1 MSGEFPRAGF
11 WRRFAS
17 LVYDTLAIIAFAMLT
32 VVLYLF
38 AVQGLISLDVI
49 SLNGAED
56 VSALIQESLL
66 LSSIRSALL
75 VIVTLVFFGYFWT
88 KSGQTIGMRAW
99 RLKVQTSEGNLIS
112 WPQSIVRSLS
122 ALLGLGNLVVLID
135 FKNKKALQD
144 YVSKTEAITLTK
156 EENPWKTICPSPIP
170 FEETWH
176 VPQEMKLS
184 DIERVK
190 KQFITAS
197 IVSSI

>member
-1 MSGEFPRAGF
+1 MSGKFPRAGF

-38 AVQGLISLDVI
+38 AVQGLITLDVI

-66 LSSIRSALL
+66 FSSIRSTLL

-99 RLKVQTSEGNLIS
+99 RLKVQTLEGNLIS
-112 WPQSIVRSLS
+112 WPQAIIRSFC
-122 ALLGLGNLVVLID
+122 ALLGLGNLLVLVD
-135 FKNKKALQD
+135 FKNNKALQD
-144 YVSKTEAITLTK
+144 YLSKTEVIALTK
-156 EENPWKTICPSPIP
+156 EENKRIYR
-170 FEETWH
+170 E
-176 VPQEMKLS
+176 L
-184 DIERVK
+184 D
-190 KQFITAS
+190 
-197 IVSSI
+197 

>member
-17 LVYDTLAIIAFAMLT
+17 LVYDSLAIIAFAMLT

-38 AVQGLISLDVI
+38 AVQGLIILDVI

-75 VIVTLVFFGYFWT
+75 VIVALVFFGYFWT

-99 RLKVQTSEGNLIS
+99 RLKVQTVEGNLIS
-112 WPQSIVRSLS
+112 WPQSIIRSLS

-144 YVSKTEAITLTK
+144 YVSKTEVITLTK
-156 EENPWKTICPSPIP
+156 EENKRIYR
-170 FEETWH
+170 E
-176 VPQEMKLS
+176 L
-184 DIERVK
+184 D
-190 KQFITAS
+190 
-197 IVSSI
+197 

>member
-17 LVYDTLAIIAFAMLT
+17 LVYDTLAIVAFAMLT

-38 AVQGLISLDVI
+38 AVQGLIILDVI

-56 VSALIQESLL
+56 VSALIQDSLL
-66 LSSIRSALL
+66 LSSVRSALL

-99 RLKVQTSEGNLIS
+99 RLKVQTLEGNLIS
-112 WPQSIVRSLS
+112 WPQSLVRSLC

-144 YVSKTEAITLTK
+144 YLSKTEVITLTK
-156 EENPWKTICPSPIP
+156 EENKRIYR
-170 FEETWH
+170 E
-176 VPQEMKLS
+176 L
-184 DIERVK
+184 D
-190 KQFITAS
+190 
-197 IVSSI
+197 

>member
-17 LVYDTLAIIAFAMLT
+17 LVYDSLAIIAFAMLT

-56 VSALIQESLL
+56 VSALIQESLV

-75 VIVTLVFFGYFWT
+75 VIVALVFFGYFWT

-99 RLKVQTSEGNLIS
+99 RLKVQTVEGNLIS
-112 WPQSIVRSLS
+112 WPQSIIRSLS

-144 YVSKTEAITLTK
+144 YVSKTEVITLTK
-156 EENPWKTICPSPIP
+156 EENKRIYR
-170 FEETWH
+170 E
-176 VPQEMKLS
+176 L
-184 DIERVK
+184 D
-190 KQFITAS
+190 
-197 IVSSI
+197 

>member
-99 RLKVQTSEGNLIS
+99 RLKVQTSEGSLIS

-122 ALLGLGNLVVLID
+122 AMLGLGNLVVLID

-144 YVSKTEAITLTK
+144 YVSKTEVITLTK
-156 EENPWKTICPSPIP
+156 EENKRIYR
-170 FEETWH
+170 E
-176 VPQEMKLS
+176 L
-184 DIERVK
+184 D
-190 KQFITAS
+190 
-197 IVSSI
+197 

>member
-75 VIVTLVFFGYFWT
+75 VIVTLVFFGYFW
-88 KSGQTIGMRAW
+88 
-99 RLKVQTSEGNLIS
+99 
-112 WPQSIVRSLS
+112 
-122 ALLGLGNLVVLID
+122 
-135 FKNKKALQD
+135 KKF
-144 YVSKTEAITLTK
+144 
-156 EENPWKTICPSPIP
+156 WKP
-170 FEETWH
+170 
-176 VPQEMKLS
+176 
-184 DIERVK
+184 
-190 KQFITAS
+190 
-197 IVSSI
+197 

>member
-1 MSGEFPRAGF
+1 MFMSGEFPRAGF

-17 LVYDTLAIIAFAMLT
+17 LVYDSLAIIAFAMLT

-38 AVQGLISLDVI
+38 AVQGLIILDVI
-49 SLNGAED
+49 SLNGTED

-75 VIVTLVFFGYFWT
+75 VIVALVFFGYFWT

-99 RLKVQTSEGNLIS
+99 RLKVQTVEGNLIS
-112 WPQSIVRSLS
+112 WPQSIIRSLS

-144 YVSKTEAITLTK
+144 YVSKTEVITLTK
-156 EENPWKTICPSPIP
+156 EENKRIYR
-170 FEETWH
+170 E
-176 VPQEMKLS
+176 L
-184 DIERVK
+184 D
-190 KQFITAS
+190 
-197 IVSSI
+197 

>member
-38 AVQGLISLDVI
+38 AVQGLIILDVI
-49 SLNGAED
+49 GLSGAED

-66 LSSIRSALL
+66 FSSIRSALL

-99 RLKVQTSEGNLIS
+99 RLKVQTLEGKLIS
-112 WPQSIVRSLS
+112 WPQSLIRSLC
-122 ALLGLGNLVVLID
+122 ALLGLGNLLVLVD

-144 YVSKTEAITLTK
+144 YLSKTEVITLTK
-156 EENPWKTICPSPIP
+156 EENKRIYR
-170 FEETWH
+170 E
-176 VPQEMKLS
+176 L
-184 DIERVK
+184 D
-190 KQFITAS
+190 
-197 IVSSI
+197 